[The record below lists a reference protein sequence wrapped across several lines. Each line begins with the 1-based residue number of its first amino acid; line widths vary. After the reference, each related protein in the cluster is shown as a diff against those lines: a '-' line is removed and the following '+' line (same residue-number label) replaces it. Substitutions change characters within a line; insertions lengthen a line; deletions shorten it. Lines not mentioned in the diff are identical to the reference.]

1 MEQITLR
8 IPENTLESLEG
19 EAEEHGVT
27 RSEHI
32 RDVIESRTE
41 HGEDVDELRNEI
53 EELEAKIEQLED
65 ENEEVTRDLERV
77 KNEKQ
82 ALIEQREEN
91 TELIK
96 YVEQERTAEQQW
108 REAGFTTR
116 LKWKLFG
123 MDSDDNEE

>member
-1 MEQITLR
+1 MKQITLR

-19 EAEEHGVT
+19 EAEEHGIT

-32 RDVIESRTE
+32 RDVIESRPE
-41 HGEDVDELRNEI
+41 HGEDTDELRNEI
-53 EELEAKIEQLED
+53 EELEAKIEELES
-65 ENEEVTRDLERV
+65 ENEELTRDLERV

-96 YVEQERTAEQQW
+96 YVEQERTAEQRW
-108 REAGFTTR
+108 REAGLTTR
-116 LKWKLFG
+116 LKWKVFG
-123 MDSDDNEE
+123 METDDGNQ